1 MSDPF
6 EPTVSLS
13 QLASRMAD
21 TTPQAVAIGI
31 RFVSV
36 EPGLASLAVP
46 YDPKLA
52 GDAATGV
59 IAGGVVTTLLD
70 HCCGLAVSS
79 KLLQGGGMAPISTLD
94 LRIDYMRAAEPGRE
108 IVAKAHCYKLGHTIA
123 FVRAT
128 AFDRDEDDPVATAQ
142 AAFSINAPAKAPQK
156 DPGP

>member
-1 MSDPF
+1 MADPF
-6 EPTVSLS
+6 DPGVSLA

-21 TTPQAVAIGI
+21 TTPQAVALGI

-36 EPGLASLAVP
+36 TPGLASLAVP

-59 IAGGVVTTLLD
+59 LAGGVVTTLLD

-79 KLLQGGGMAPISTLD
+79 KLLEHGAMAPISTLD
-94 LRIDYMRAAEPGRE
+94 LRIDYMRAADPGRE

-128 AFDRDEDDPVATAQ
+128 AFDGDEDDPVATAQ
-142 AAFSINAPAKAPQK
+142 AAFSINPPPRAPTA
-156 DPGP
+156 